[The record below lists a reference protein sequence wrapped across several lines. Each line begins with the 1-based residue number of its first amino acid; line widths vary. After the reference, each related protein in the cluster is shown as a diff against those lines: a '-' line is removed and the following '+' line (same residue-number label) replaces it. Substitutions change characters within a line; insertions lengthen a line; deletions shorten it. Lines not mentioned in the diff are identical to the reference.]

1 MLITENKISRT
12 LKIFQKIPWPD
23 CNDFLVERDQN
34 ALSLQF
40 PFGGLRRPR
49 PIPSS
54 HRSRSPP
61 LPQEILYKKFAIRDR
76 EIPEFSIIRQRAS
89 QWLSL
94 SQRGCFRQLG
104 PECSSPNVVGRRIP
118 PLVYFSPDTACELT
132 KVFDRLKFVALWGV
146 LTLTFAFPAFA
157 APEETIT
164 IATLLKGG
172 WQIVGYT
179 GTSDGRSAFIL
190 FRHPDE
196 PYLVQCRASYDVTR
210 TPSVTLN
217 CYKLQ

>member
-1 MLITENKISRT
+1 MVTSAVAGHSI
-12 LKIFQKIPWPD
+12 
-23 CNDFLVERDQN
+23 DQAHVTFRIVSNCGKSDIKSFIAPVLNLYFAGSYPLGTGEVHALAGSN
-34 ALSLQF
+34 ALALLCSF
-40 PFGGLRRPR
+40 WPHRMGLRRD
-49 PIPSS
+49 
-54 HRSRSPP
+54 
-61 LPQEILYKKFAIRDR
+61 DR
-76 EIPEFSIIRQRAS
+76 LAGSAGAAS
-89 QWLSL
+89 VAARQWLEPGKCGNRALAPILPVNAAASCPHAMCPTL
-94 SQRGCFRQLG
+94 
-104 PECSSPNVVGRRIP
+104 
-118 PLVYFSPDTACELT
+118 TT

-146 LTLTFAFPAFA
+146 LTLTFAFPAQVFA
-157 APEETIT
+157 EPEETIT

>member
-1 MLITENKISRT
+1 MITSAPLRVLILPIV
-12 LKIFQKIPWPD
+12 IFG
-23 CNDFLVERDQN
+23 LV
-34 ALSLQF
+34 
-40 PFGGLRRPR
+40 
-49 PIPSS
+49 
-54 HRSRSPP
+54 
-61 LPQEILYKKFAIRDR
+61 
-76 EIPEFSIIRQRAS
+76 
-89 QWLSL
+89 SL
-94 SQRGCFRQLG
+94 SG
-104 PECSSPNVVGRRIP
+104 GR
-118 PLVYFSPDTACELT
+118 ST
-132 KVFDRLKFVALWGV
+132 
-146 LTLTFAFPAFA
+146 FPAFA

>member
-1 MLITENKISRT
+1 M
-12 LKIFQKIPWPD
+12 
-23 CNDFLVERDQN
+23 
-34 ALSLQF
+34 A
-40 PFGGLRRPR
+40 
-49 PIPSS
+49 
-54 HRSRSPP
+54 
-61 LPQEILYKKFAIRDR
+61 
-76 EIPEFSIIRQRAS
+76 
-89 QWLSL
+89 
-94 SQRGCFRQLG
+94 
-104 PECSSPNVVGRRIP
+104 RRIP

-132 KVFDRLKFVALWGV
+132 KGVRQAEIRRPLGRSHLDLRLSGQV
-146 LTLTFAFPAFA
+146 FA

-172 WQIVGYT
+172 WQIAGYT